1 MENIGKRRRIALVLA
16 GGCGGRMHMETPKQ
30 FLLLHGIPVIA
41 HTLRAFEHHPEID
54 IIAVVCLSG
63 WEEYVERVK
72 RDFHITKLQ
81 YIFPGGINSH
91 ISIGNGIKGLSH
103 YCIGED
109 IVLVHE
115 AVRPLLSARIIS
127 DNIRICELHGNAITA
142 IRDNEAVMYTE
153 DGTSSYRCFPREQM
167 YKAQTPH
174 TFVLKDLE
182 IAYQEAE
189 HESICAQ
196 SLYTLMAELK
206 HFPLYIAEGDRRNIK
221 LTHPE
226 DIRIAEALLSTEM
239 M

>member
-1 MENIGKRRRIALVLA
+1 M
-16 GGCGGRMHMETPKQ
+16 
-30 FLLLHGIPVIA
+30 
-41 HTLRAFEHHPEID
+41 
-54 IIAVVCLSG
+54 IAVVCLSG

-72 RDFHITKLQ
+72 HDFHITKLQ
-81 YIFPGGINSH
+81 HIFSGGSNSH

-103 YCIGED
+103 YYTRDD

-115 AVRPLLSARIIS
+115 AVRPLLSAKIIS
-127 DNIRICELHGNAITA
+127 ENIRICELYGNAITA
-142 IRDNEAVMYTE
+142 VRDNEAVMYTE
-153 DGTSSYRCFPREQM
+153 DGVSSYRCFPREQM

-174 TFVLKDLE
+174 TFVLRDLE

-189 HESICAQ
+189 QKSICAQ

-206 HFPLYIAEGDRRNIK
+206 RFPLYIAEGERRNIK

-239 M
+239 I